1 MLMGAS
7 CQQGRVLMAVL
18 LTAACC
24 HGKLVG
30 AGRQLRAEGCCS
42 DVYRA
47 LHVYFLVA

>member
-7 CQQGRVLMAVL
+7 CQHGRV

-30 AGRQLRAEGCCS
+30 VGRQLRVEGCCS
-42 DVYRA
+42 DVCRA
-47 LHVYFLVA
+47 LHVYRFLVA